1 LLHGTLPKTSPGERI
16 VMAFSYAPAFVADW
30 KGIDKDST
38 DITKL
43 GHY

>member
-1 LLHGTLPKTSPGERI
+1 LPKTSPGERI
-16 VMAFSYAPAFVADW
+16 VMAFSYSPAFVTDW
-30 KGIDKDST
+30 REIDKDSA